1 MSRRFLIIGGVG
13 VVAVVALAVGAWF
26 LFFSDDA
33 PEAVTNEAANEQLD
47 ADLAAADENGA
58 ATEDETAADAP
69 TADDPAPADPIDA
82 DPIDT
87 PAGIEGEWTVDTS
100 IGEFDFDSASGSFAG
115 FRVDEE
121 LTIGEVTAVGRTG
134 DVSGSLTVEGEQIT
148 ATEVTVDLTAVA
160 SNDSRRENAIRGALD
175 TSTFPEATFVLT
187 EAIALP
193 PGIDEGETVE
203 VQAVGELTIHGV
215 TNAATFDLTANVR
228 DDGIAVVTG
237 SAAVVFA
244 DYDVTP
250 PSAPVVVSVEDN
262 GIIEFQLL
270 LTQTV
275 AAR

>member
-47 ADLAAADENGA
+47 ADLAAADEDGA

-69 TADDPAPADPIDA
+69 TADDPAPADPV
-82 DPIDT
+82 DT

-193 PGIDEGETVE
+193 PGIEEGETVE

-237 SAAVVFA
+237 SSAVVFA

>member
-47 ADLAAADENGA
+47 ADLAAADEDGA

-69 TADDPAPADPIDA
+69 TADAPAPADPV
-82 DPIDT
+82 DT